1 MTDIKAQIKEF
12 RIGEKIRAQRQ
23 LRRLTLQELSDLTG
37 LSKPLLSQIE
47 NEQVVPPLATLLKIS
62 RGLKVDIHFF
72 FEDETN
78 RQKLVVTRGE
88 ELRPDLQRQA
98 VNAAVR
104 PYTYHSLA
112 QGMRHKN
119 MEPFLVEVE
128 NTTWDDKLFFRHD
141 GEEEFLYVADGAIN
155 FHYGSEVYHLK
166 AGDSA
171 YYDSSQPH
179 GLVAVGE
186 TKARIVAVLYSKG

>member
-12 RIGEKIRAQRQ
+12 RIGEKIRGQRQ
-23 LRRLTLQELSDLTG
+23 QRRLTLQELSEMTG

-72 FEDETN
+72 FEDEGN
-78 RQKLVVTRGE
+78 RQKLVLTRGE
-88 ELRPDLQRQA
+88 SLRPSLQRLA
-98 VNAAVR
+98 VNAENR

-112 QGMRHKN
+112 QGMRQKH

-128 NTTWDDKLFFRHD
+128 NSIWDDKLLFHHE
-141 GEEEFLYVADGAIN
+141 GEEEFLYVLEGEIDL
-155 FHYGSEVYHLK
+155 HYSNDIYRLQQ
-166 AGDSA
+166 GDSA

-179 GLVAVGE
+179 GLVSVG
-186 TKARIVAVLYSKG
+186 TDKARIVAVLYSK